1 MAKEEEEDNELL
13 ELLEGK
19 KNKNDNKQNMNR
31 EVNIYNLNLNKN
43 IYKKINDYYS
53 NKNMNNNSN
62 NNNNNRNTQIIK
74 KIEKNRI
81 LIFNKKYT
89 NLNVK
94 HKY

>member
-43 IYKKINDYYS
+43 IYKKIKIL
-53 NKNMNNNSN
+53 KNL
-62 NNNNNRNTQIIK
+62 
-74 KIEKNRI
+74 ERI
-81 LIFNKKYT
+81 
-89 NLNVK
+89 
-94 HKY
+94 